1 MAFFSDGKKEYISL
15 NLDPLMDGESYIFQL
30 TSGQSKVSIKFLP
43 LLTATSITV
52 FFLSFVLLITELSNL
67 SRLFFDRDLQELA
80 AIIFAAVACLTALSI
95 VFFFLWVKQSPNS
108 LLTNDARRSLIEIKV
123 IRARSWMSYLV
134 FALNMAVPFIAIF
147 ALPDG
152 FAGFLE
158 ESSSYSGWMWVFL
171 FQLFILAFFIM
182 IFLIRRILFFRA
194 MR

>member
-1 MAFFSDGKKEYISL
+1 
-15 NLDPLMDGESYIFQL
+15 
-30 TSGQSKVSIKFLP
+30 
-43 LLTATSITV
+43 
-52 FFLSFVLLITELSNL
+52 
-67 SRLFFDRDLQELA
+67 
-80 AIIFAAVACLTALSI
+80 
-95 VFFFLWVKQSPNS
+95 
-108 LLTNDARRSLIEIKV
+108 
-123 IRARSWMSYLV
+123 
-134 FALNMAVPFIAIF
+134 MAVPFIAIF